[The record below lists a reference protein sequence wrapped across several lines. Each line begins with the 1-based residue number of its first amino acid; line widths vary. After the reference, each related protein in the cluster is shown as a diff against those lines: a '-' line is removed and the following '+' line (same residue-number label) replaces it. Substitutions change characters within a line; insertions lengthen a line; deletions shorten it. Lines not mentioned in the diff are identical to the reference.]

1 MEVVII
7 KMLGTFGIKMPLVI
21 FQNTVEALIGRYPW
35 DAKNV
40 HNWSRPLMRMVL
52 VNSH

>member
-1 MEVVII
+1 MEVVLI

-21 FQNTVEALIGRYPW
+21 FQNTVEALISTYPW

-52 VNSH
+52 VSSH